1 MKGWRSYPNRSEAG
15 RVLARAIGPRVSRSA
30 LAVGLAR
37 GGVPVACALASS
49 LAMPVRAIW
58 PRRIFVPG
66 HPEQTLG
73 AVAPGARF
81 FDDRLI
87 EELEISDSYLSVV
100 SAELEREA
108 PSRALDVRGREV
120 ILVDDGIASGATA
133 AAAIQSVR
141 LAGATRVVMS
151 APIASRRG
159 MVTVSTADDVI
170 VPLIPDEFR
179 FVSDFYDDFTQLS
192 DDDLAEL
199 LRDSRRMRG

>member
-1 MKGWRSYPNRSEAG
+1 
-15 RVLARAIGPRVSRSA
+15 
-30 LAVGLAR
+30 
-37 GGVPVACALASS
+37 
-49 LAMPVRAIW
+49 MPVRAIW

-199 LRDSRRMRG
+199 LRDSRKMRG